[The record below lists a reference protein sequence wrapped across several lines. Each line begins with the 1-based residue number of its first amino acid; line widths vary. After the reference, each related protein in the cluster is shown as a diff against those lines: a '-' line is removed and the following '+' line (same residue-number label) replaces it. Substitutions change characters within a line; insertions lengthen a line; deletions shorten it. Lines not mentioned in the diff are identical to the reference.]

1 MFLHSL
7 QHRAELL
14 TVADTDSNPLINFPQ
29 LFRWLM
35 DGRYM
40 HDNVKLDLSPQFLK
54 QVMVKKLPSYIYVLW
69 EIADWKELPFFI
81 T

>member
-1 MFLHSL
+1 
-7 QHRAELL
+7 
-14 TVADTDSNPLINFPQ
+14 
-29 LFRWLM
+29 M